1 MPNPGLVAHQVKSV
15 VKTFLSSRTSA
26 GDTVILGVSGGADS
40 LALAA
45 SCSALQDEL
54 SVTFVPVIIDHQLQ
68 VGSGEVAQAAKAAC
82 QTLGLT
88 AAEIH
93 QVEVTQN
100 GDGVEAAARKARYEA
115 LRKSAEQHEAVGIMI
130 AHSLNDQAETVLMRL
145 SRGSGTR
152 SLAAMSAD
160 KDGIWRPLL
169 DVTRADLRISLDHYG
184 LTVFDDPHNLDR
196 RFTRVRVRLDV
207 MPALRAALG
216 DDVDFALARTAALS
230 FDDAQALDALA
241 AGLRAEAEVAGEL
254 VIAALAQAPRALVS
268 RVVKTWLESRGV
280 PIGAL
285 SFEHI
290 TAVTR
295 LIIDPRVG
303 STVRVAGGVE
313 VVRQSGR
320 LRA

>member
-15 VKTFLSSRTSA
+15 IKTFLSSRTSA
-26 GDTVILGVSGGADS
+26 GDVVILGVSGGADS

-45 SCSALQDEL
+45 GCSALSEEL

-68 VGSGEVAQAAKAAC
+68 AGSDAVAQATKTAC
-82 QTLGLT
+82 LALGLT
-88 AAEIH
+88 SAEIV
-93 QVEVTQN
+93 QVDVAQN

-115 LRKSAEQHEAVGIMI
+115 LRKSAANHQAVGIMI

-152 SLAAMSAD
+152 SLAAMSSD
-160 KDGIWRPLL
+160 RDGIWRPLL
-169 DVTRADLRISLDHYG
+169 DVTRADLRTSLDHYG

-216 DDVDFALARTAALS
+216 DDVDDALARTAALS
-230 FDDAQALDALA
+230 FDDAQALDAMA
-241 AGLRAEAEVAGEL
+241 DELRAKAEIDGEL
-254 VIAALAQAPRALVS
+254 EIAALANTPKALVS
-268 RVVKTWLESRGV
+268 RVVKAWLESRGV
-280 PIGAL
+280 PVGAL

-295 LIIDPRVG
+295 LITDPRVG
-303 STVRVAGGVE
+303 PTVRVAGGVE